1 MTSPQDAG
9 ELQFDSVL
17 PRAGDDAAAS
27 ADTRCTLCQMPLES
41 EYFDVNGRTVCRQ
54 CSETVAR
61 QATTPRD
68 MATLVRALIAGVVA
82 SILGAALYFG
92 VLAISGYEVG
102 LVAIA
107 IGYMVGYAVR
117 VGARGRGGRRF
128 QVLALA
134 LTYWAIGLAY
144 SSLAVPQLIADRT
157 SGASASVSGTQAGD
171 AAQPAQPL
179 TPAAPAAAAS
189 AEDEA
194 VTSGGLVLSL
204 LYLLAFTLVMP
215 VLVIAGS
222 MPGGLISAAI
232 IVFGML
238 QAWKMT
244 MAPVL
249 NVSGPYR
256 VGAGADEAAATA

>member
-1 MTSPQDAG
+1 MTSPQDA
-9 ELQFDSVL
+9 ELQFDSVV
-17 PRAGDDAAAS
+17 PRAGDDAAVS
-27 ADTRCTLCQMPLES
+27 ADTRCTLCQIPIES

-68 MATLVRALIAGVVA
+68 MATLLRALGAGVVA
-82 SILGAALYFG
+82 SVLGAALYFG

-107 IGYMVGYAVR
+107 IGYMVGYAVH
-117 VGARGRGGRRF
+117 VGARRRGGRRF

-134 LTYWAIGLAY
+134 LTYWAVGLAY
-144 SSLAVPQLIADRT
+144 SSLAVPQLIADRPT
-157 SGASASVSGTQAGD
+157 SASAPGSGAQAGE
-171 AAQPAQPL
+171 AAQPAQPP
-179 TPAAPAAAAS
+179 TSEAAAAAVS
-189 AEDEA
+189 AESVP
-194 VTSGGLVLSL
+194 VTGGGFVLAL
-204 LYLLAFTLVMP
+204 LYMLAFTFVLP

-222 MPGGLISAAI
+222 IPGGLISAAI

-244 MAPVL
+244 AAPTVT
-249 NVSGPYR
+249 VSGPYR
-256 VGAGADEAAATA
+256 IATPAAG